1 MESLASEA
9 IGQQLQEVAEGVI
22 AQAKALG
29 ASAVEVSCSA
39 NRGLSTTVRLG
50 AVETLEFSNDRGVSI
65 NVYFGQ
71 RKGSATT
78 ADLDPESVSLS
89 LQQACAIAKF
99 TEEDSCGGLAD
110 AEDLATEHHDL
121 DLWHP
126 WQLQAEQA
134 VELALETEQSARDNA
149 QITNSDGAVVNSH
162 AGVSVYATSHGFVG
176 RQAGTR
182 HGITCMMIAG
192 EGSSMQRD
200 YDYDVARCA
209 DDLRSGV
216 DIGRS
221 AAEKTARRLG
231 ARKLKTAR
239 LPVVYAPEVARGL
252 LGHLVGA
259 AKGGA
264 LYRKASFLLD
274 KLDHAILPQGFS
286 LRERPHLQRAIGSCN
301 YDAEGVATRERDIV
315 ADGRLVSY
323 VLSSYSARK
332 LGLRT
337 TGNAGGVHNV
347 QLIGPTRPAADLVA
361 GIEDG
366 LLVTDVMGQ
375 GINMV
380 TGDYSRGASG
390 FRIRNGE
397 LAEPVHEITVAGN
410 LLDMYR
416 SIRGLGD
423 DIDRR
428 GNIACGSVLIEGMM
442 IAGD

>member
-1 MESLASEA
+1 MESLASET
-9 IGQQLQEVAEGVI
+9 IGQQLQDIAEDVVK
-22 AQAKALG
+22 QAKRLG
-29 ASAVEVSCSA
+29 ASAAEVSCSA
-39 NRGLSTTVRLG
+39 NKGLSTTVRLG
-50 AVETLEFSNDRGVSI
+50 EVETLEFSHDRGVSI

-78 ADLDPESVSLS
+78 ADLDPESVKLS
-89 LQQACAIAKF
+89 VEQACAIAKH
-99 TEEDSCGGLAD
+99 TEADPYTGLAD
-110 AEDLATEHHDL
+110 ADDLATDFADL

-126 WQLQAEQA
+126 WALDAESA
-134 VELALETEQSARDNA
+134 IELALQTEQAAREHA
-149 QITNSDGAVVNSH
+149 EITNSDGAVVNSH
-162 AGVSVYATSHGFVG
+162 SGVSVYATSHGFVG
-176 RQAGTR
+176 LQRGTR

-192 EGSSMQRD
+192 EGAGMQRD

-209 DDLRSGV
+209 DDLRPGV
-216 DIGRS
+216 EIGDR
-221 AAEKTARRLG
+221 AATKTIMRLG
-231 ARKLKTAR
+231 AKKMQTAR
-239 LPVVYAPEVARGL
+239 LPVVYGPSVARGL

-274 KLDHAILPQGFS
+274 KLDQAVLPEGYD
-286 LRERPHLQRAIGSCN
+286 LRERPHLKRALGSCN
-301 YDAEGVATRERDIV
+301 HDAEGVATRDRDIV
-315 ADGRLVSY
+315 SDGRLVSY

-332 LGLRT
+332 LGLKT

-347 QLIGPTRPAADLVA
+347 ELLGPTQPVA
-361 GIEDG
+361 SLLQGIEDG
-366 LLVTDVMGQ
+366 LLVTEVMGQ

-390 FRIRNGE
+390 FRIRNGQ

-410 LLDMYR
+410 LLEMFR

-423 DIDRR
+423 DVDRR
-428 GNIACGSVLIEGMM
+428 GNIACGSILLDGMM